1 MFKIKY
7 FYLRVFSVI
16 FDLMLGFVQT
26 YIFIKAFGTGNSA
39 FLLWVFGIST
49 YLMFFDFGLTKVA
62 YAKIRSNFLSE
73 KDYLY
78 EIRKTLNFLSYVWV
92 SLLAVFS
99 VIVYWASRGSNVSFD
114 VFDLFMIA
122 LVIPLNILFGFL
134 RQIFGAIDQFKKF
147 EYFDILRKLINC
159 IGLAAILIT
168 SILKSGFIFTVTGMI
183 LITGYMV
190 YFLLYKHPDNTSDK
204 SLKMKEPF
212 DWGQIKTSFPVL
224 VFTIAEVFI
233 YNGGFVFL
241 PMLKADNISII
252 YYSLFIKLFT
262 AMAGFMRTVNDSYI
276 PHQTR
281 AYLTDNIPE
290 AKNWIDKSIA
300 LSVLLC
306 LFTFT
311 CFLFLNKYFMYYWT
325 SGKYQL
331 PGFTLAAL
339 FFMLVGNALQHVSG
353 SFLMDVGGNYL
364 FLRNSAVFLFII
376 ISTGF
381 ILTFHLTTSIS
392 ATNLVTSVL
401 YFLGSF
407 IYFRKVKGL
416 VA

>member
-1 MFKIKY
+1 
-7 FYLRVFSVI
+7 
-16 FDLMLGFVQT
+16 MLGFVQT
-26 YIFIKAFGTGNSA
+26 YIFIKAFGTTNSA
-39 FLLWVFGIST
+39 FLLWIFGIST

-62 YAKIRSNFLSE
+62 YAKIRNNFLNG

-78 EIRKTLNFLSYVWV
+78 EIRKTLNFLTYVCV
-92 SLLAVFS
+92 SLLIVFA
-99 VIVYWASRGSNVSFD
+99 VIVYWGGLGRNISFD
-114 VFDLFMIA
+114 VFDLLMIA

-147 EYFDILRKLINC
+147 EYLDILRKLINC
-159 IGLAAILIT
+159 IGLAAILGT
-168 SILKSGFIFTVTGMI
+168 ASLKSGFIFTVVGMV
-183 LITGYMV
+183 LITGYML
-190 YFLLYKHPDNTSDK
+190 YFLLHKHPGNSNSTT
-204 SLKMKEPF
+204 LRMKEPF

-241 PMLKADNISII
+241 PMLKADSVSII

-281 AYLTDNIPE
+281 AYLTNNITE
-290 AKNWIDKSIA
+290 AKKWVNRSVI

-306 LFTFT
+306 LFSFT
-311 CFLFLNKYFMYYWT
+311 GFYVLHTYFMYYWT

-331 PGFTLAAL
+331 NDFTLAAL
-339 FFMLVGNALQHVSG
+339 FFMLIGNALQHVSG
-353 SFLMDVGGNYL
+353 SFLMDVGGNYI
-364 FLRNSAVFLFII
+364 FLRNSAVFLFVII
-376 ISTGF
+376 TIGF
-381 ILTFHLTTSIS
+381 LLTFRLTISIS

-401 YFLGSF
+401 YLGGSF
-407 IYFRKVKGL
+407 IYYRKVNSL
-416 VA
+416 LATT